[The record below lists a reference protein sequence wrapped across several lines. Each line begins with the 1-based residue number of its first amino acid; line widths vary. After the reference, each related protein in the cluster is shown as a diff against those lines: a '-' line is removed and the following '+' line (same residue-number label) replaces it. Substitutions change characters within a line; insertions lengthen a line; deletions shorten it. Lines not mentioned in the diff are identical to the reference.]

1 MLSRGPTLFPWHL
14 LMIMA
19 LASGIIGLPK
29 PPLPASYHPVSNC
42 GKEAVSIAVVIET
55 STYLHSVSLR
65 SPHLLTEKKSSL
77 DRFLFEH

>member
-1 MLSRGPTLFPWHL
+1 
-14 LMIMA
+14 MA
-19 LASGIIGLPK
+19 FAHDYGTCIWNHWASEATVTC
-29 PPLPASYHPVSNC
+29 LPASYHPVSSC